1 MHMSEDSDDSAT
13 AKRDVLDHRLDTLR
27 THIKE
32 KVHSPTSIRKLNLSR
47 TSPIKR
53 GGNGF
58 GGSRTSSKVLR
69 RIHGLNKFVNLR
81 ELDVSGN
88 SIVRIEGV
96 GHLTYLTH
104 LNLADNR
111 ITMISGIWSLL
122 NLKTLN
128 ISGNR
133 IETIPRRFRALQM
146 LETLRLDRNA
156 IRRIE
161 EIDSLAP
168 MRRLRHLSLVG
179 NPVTRE
185 RTYSASFV
193 RSRLRSLL
201 TLDAKTVLPSSSS
214 STDTIAAPRNKFEG
228 DSLDSKKN
236 GDDYEDGDD
245 GNDDANGDRDALR
258 SPWQALSAVMT
269 DASAL
274 STPSKRAIQL
284 RAELEEAK
292 NEIRA
297 CREETRAAKMA
308 RMSVVHETQSSLERL
323 ASSERLR
330 LEKLTTVA
338 EADETL
344 AMNEIRSRALEDR
357 VREERASLERYAAEV
372 NNLRRNREALSSL
385 DIMEREL
392 ERQSEATT
400 KLCETRARIEREN
413 EELRDETQRNDEAY
427 RASEVLL
434 AQARKEHE
442 SAVALL
448 VEREEC
454 ERFAAMRRRTSEEA
468 ERVTLHTETLKK
480 NLAEARENLE
490 ETQRTL
496 ATKVAELA
504 RESESLIRVRDT
516 CAAFDDLA
524 SLRSTMRSERTKFS
538 KLNENIALRRSEL
551 VRLTK
556 QVDVATRESE
566 SRAAAL
572 EVLSARHT
580 TALDALS
587 EAKLRWKV
595 SRDTNEM
602 ESERARSIECEN
614 AASVLRLEE
623 TRAQLATAEAKC
635 RNASALLKTQECAL
649 NDVKAE
655 CETTVARHTAAMEDA
670 RSRAKASV
678 SEHASVSEI
687 EMLRSKVLTL
697 RASNERLSARV
708 TDVERD
714 SQLNEMR
721 SKHAKAKER
730 WLARRRELR
739 EDLKKRKMV
748 DRFQLRR
755 STNLERE
762 IQALRSSEARLQQV
776 VESREREMRDSRA
789 SAARSDGRVV
799 KLEADLVRQW
809 SEATAEHQ
817 HLRDRILESEIENQ
831 LLVTQT
837 SMLQVDLQ
845 RAKSLMREKSVEIPT
860 NFFTRI
866 PVTDRDDDAGDR
878 AVVNIPVPSSSTTPT
893 HTKVH
898 MNRRGSLNVEI
909 SPVTEQYDELLAPPM
924 FADSSSLDACDTENC
939 EEEHG
944 DEYPAEESGSTIDD
958 IRKRLKERLQLR
970 VGE

>member
-1 MHMSEDSDDSAT
+1 
-13 AKRDVLDHRLDTLR
+13 
-27 THIKE
+27 
-32 KVHSPTSIRKLNLSR
+32 
-47 TSPIKR
+47 
-53 GGNGF
+53 
-58 GGSRTSSKVLR
+58 
-69 RIHGLNKFVNLR
+69 
-81 ELDVSGN
+81 
-88 SIVRIEGV
+88 
-96 GHLTYLTH
+96 
-104 LNLADNR
+104 
-111 ITMISGIWSLL
+111 
-122 NLKTLN
+122 
-128 ISGNR
+128 
-133 IETIPRRFRALQM
+133 
-146 LETLRLDRNA
+146 
-156 IRRIE
+156 
-161 EIDSLAP
+161 
-168 MRRLRHLSLVG
+168 
-179 NPVTRE
+179 
-185 RTYSASFV
+185 
-193 RSRLRSLL
+193 
-201 TLDAKTVLPSSSS
+201 
-214 STDTIAAPRNKFEG
+214 
-228 DSLDSKKN
+228 
-236 GDDYEDGDD
+236 
-245 GNDDANGDRDALR
+245 
-258 SPWQALSAVMT
+258 
-269 DASAL
+269 
-274 STPSKRAIQL
+274 
-284 RAELEEAK
+284 
-292 NEIRA
+292 
-297 CREETRAAKMA
+297 
-308 RMSVVHETQSSLERL
+308 
-323 ASSERLR
+323 
-330 LEKLTTVA
+330 
-338 EADETL
+338 
-344 AMNEIRSRALEDR
+344 
-357 VREERASLERYAAEV
+357 
-372 NNLRRNREALSSL
+372 
-385 DIMEREL
+385 
-392 ERQSEATT
+392 
-400 KLCETRARIEREN
+400 
-413 EELRDETQRNDEAY
+413 
-427 RASEVLL
+427 
-434 AQARKEHE
+434 
-442 SAVALL
+442 
-448 VEREEC
+448 
-454 ERFAAMRRRTSEEA
+454 MRRRTSEEA

-595 SRDTNEM
+595 SRDRNEM

-623 TRAQLATAEAKC
+623 SRAQLATAEAKC

-697 RASNERLSARV
+697 RASNKRLNARV

-714 SQLNEMR
+714 SRTQREMFDAELLALRSARSENSSRARPQRRRREVQLRSENRELSKEINEMR
-721 SKHAKAKER
+721 SKHTKAKER

-762 IQALRSSEARLQQV
+762 IQTLRSSEARLQQV

-909 SPVTEQYDELLAPPM
+909 SPVTEKYDELLAPPM

-958 IRKRLKERLQLR
+958 IRRRLKERLQLR

>member
-1 MHMSEDSDDSAT
+1 MSEDSDDSAT

-96 GHLTYLTH
+96 GHLTHLTH

-111 ITMISGIWSLL
+111 ITMIGGIWSLL

-161 EIDSLAP
+161 EIDSLVP
-168 MRRLRHLSLVG
+168 MRRLRHLSLIG

-274 STPSKRAIQL
+274 STPSKRASSPERRRAKMCEGTTTTLSSTLRTAQLPLSVTPPSEAVEYRLSSSNTPVAASLGPPVSGDKAFLSPTNDGVLPDFMKSECRRLRALVSSCESRVSGHTRHSKFETSSLDPIRLTLTDDAAEASCRAASAALHCALWASRSETIASAASRTSMIERRIQL

-357 VREERASLERYAAEV
+357 VREESASLERYAAEV

-448 VEREEC
+448 VG
-454 ERFAAMRRRTSEEA
+454 RT
-468 ERVTLHTETLKK
+468 
-480 NLAEARENLE
+480 
-490 ETQRTL
+490 
-496 ATKVAELA
+496 
-504 RESESLIRVRDT
+504 
-516 CAAFDDLA
+516 
-524 SLRSTMRSERTKFS
+524 
-538 KLNENIALRRSEL
+538 
-551 VRLTK
+551 
-556 QVDVATRESE
+556 
-566 SRAAAL
+566 AAARL
-572 EVLSARHT
+572 NSRVASICRMIRSYRFSAM
-580 TALDALS
+580 D
-587 EAKLRWKV
+587 
-595 SRDTNEM
+595 
-602 ESERARSIECEN
+602 
-614 AASVLRLEE
+614 
-623 TRAQLATAEAKC
+623 
-635 RNASALLKTQECAL
+635 
-649 NDVKAE
+649 
-655 CETTVARHTAAMEDA
+655 
-670 RSRAKASV
+670 RSRA
-678 SEHASVSEI
+678 
-687 EMLRSKVLTL
+687 
-697 RASNERLSARV
+697 
-708 TDVERD
+708 
-714 SQLNEMR
+714 
-721 SKHAKAKER
+721 
-730 WLARRRELR
+730 
-739 EDLKKRKMV
+739 
-748 DRFQLRR
+748 
-755 STNLERE
+755 
-762 IQALRSSEARLQQV
+762 
-776 VESREREMRDSRA
+776 
-789 SAARSDGRVV
+789 
-799 KLEADLVRQW
+799 
-809 SEATAEHQ
+809 
-817 HLRDRILESEIENQ
+817 
-831 LLVTQT
+831 
-837 SMLQVDLQ
+837 
-845 RAKSLMREKSVEIPT
+845 PT
-860 NFFTRI
+860 TC
-866 PVTDRDDDAGDR
+866 T
-878 AVVNIPVPSSSTTPT
+878 
-893 HTKVH
+893 
-898 MNRRGSLNVEI
+898 
-909 SPVTEQYDELLAPPM
+909 
-924 FADSSSLDACDTENC
+924 
-939 EEEHG
+939 
-944 DEYPAEESGSTIDD
+944 
-958 IRKRLKERLQLR
+958 
-970 VGE
+970 